1 MRKIHETPV
10 AEGVLKT
17 TGSSD
22 EGKMS
27 VVPCLFSAV
36 PDEDDPDE
44 DPTTE
49 TDDAAAWPSDGRL
62 DAYRSSAPRPTFR

>member
-1 MRKIHETPV
+1 MRKIREAPV

-17 TGSSD
+17 AGSSD

-27 VVPCLFSAV
+27 VVPCLFNAV

-44 DPTTE
+44 DPTPE
-49 TDDAAAWPSDGRL
+49 ADGPS
-62 DAYRSSAPRPTFR
+62 T

>member
-1 MRKIHETPV
+1 MRKIHEAPV

-17 TGSSD
+17 AGWSD
-22 EGKMS
+22 EGRMS
-27 VVPCLFSAV
+27 VVPCLFNAV

-49 TDDAAAWPSDGRL
+49 ADEPAA
-62 DAYRSSAPRPTFR
+62 

>member
-1 MRKIHETPV
+1 MRKIHEAPV

-17 TGSSD
+17 AGSSD

-27 VVPCLFSAV
+27 VVPCLFNAV

-44 DPTTE
+44 DPTPE
-49 TDDAAAWPSDGRL
+49 ADGPS
-62 DAYRSSAPRPTFR
+62 T